1 MRRWDTR
8 ACVCLPVMMKV
19 TPLPHPPPSQ
29 VSKVVM
35 KVKQLVN
42 VANISSSLASTVVTI
57 ISNVLSSS
65 ETALAPTS
73 ETYVPLCSV
82 LVLLGVADAPLFFR
96 SSSEL

>member
-1 MRRWDTR
+1 
-8 ACVCLPVMMKV
+8 MMKV
-19 TPLPHPPPSQ
+19 TPRPRLPPSQ
-29 VSKVVM
+29 VSKVVL

-73 ETYVPLCSV
+73 ETYVPLCLV
-82 LVLLGVADAPLFFR
+82 LVLLEVLGC
-96 SSSEL
+96 